1 MSMTTISV
9 EETKSAVWL
18 DHVRD
23 LGELSKP
30 RITAMVLVSVALSIF
45 VASSGQPDL
54 LVLLHTLLGSALVAA
69 SSSAWNQ
76 WIERH
81 RDGAML
87 RTANRPLPAGRMGG
101 SEVLSFGSVTLIAG
115 VAYLTVTVGWIP
127 AAWAVATWVVYVCV
141 YTPMKSRTSWNT
153 AVGAISGTLP
163 ILIGWS
169 AVEAPVNWRLVGMLL
184 VLFFWQFPHFIAI
197 AWIYRAQYEKAGF
210 RMLTGTD
217 PTGRR
222 AGSCAMLGAGLLM
235 IASLLPLLAQLSLTY
250 ACLAIVLGTYQAVFA
265 WRFQR
270 ELTQQTARHLL
281 RASLIYLPLSLGII
295 AVQTVT

>member
-54 LVLLHTLLGSALVAA
+54 RVLLHTLLGSALVAA

-87 RTANRPLPAGRMGG
+87 RTANRPLPAGRMRG

-115 VAYLTVTVGWIP
+115 VA
-127 AAWAVATWVVYVCV
+127 
-141 YTPMKSRTSWNT
+141 
-153 AVGAISGTLP
+153 
-163 ILIGWS
+163 
-169 AVEAPVNWRLVGMLL
+169 
-184 VLFFWQFPHFIAI
+184 
-197 AWIYRAQYEKAGF
+197 
-210 RMLTGTD
+210 
-217 PTGRR
+217 
-222 AGSCAMLGAGLLM
+222 
-235 IASLLPLLAQLSLTY
+235 
-250 ACLAIVLGTYQAVFA
+250 
-265 WRFQR
+265 
-270 ELTQQTARHLL
+270 
-281 RASLIYLPLSLGII
+281 
-295 AVQTVT
+295 